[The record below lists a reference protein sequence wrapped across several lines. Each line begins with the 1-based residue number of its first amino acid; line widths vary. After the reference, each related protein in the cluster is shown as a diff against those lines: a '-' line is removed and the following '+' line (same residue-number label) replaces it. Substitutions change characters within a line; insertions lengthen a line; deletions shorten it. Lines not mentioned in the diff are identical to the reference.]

1 MDPITVERFLDKS
14 GATAAVNQ
22 PDRTLPVGS
31 ASHRCVEASD
41 TDERGAAHGRSR
53 TEAAVQNR
61 RALIRDIE
69 RAGLLE
75 ATNCSTV
82 DLVDEVGAEQIEVRS
97 PSREGRKRL
106 QPLRQVCV
114 IGSEDGEEFPSREL
128 QCRIHRGGDAAML
141 LAEVSNPLQVRLQ
154 HRRCLVGRAVVADD
168 HLERGQRLRERR
180 LDRNGDRGAGDVR
193 GDHDGKRGL
202 SAGIE
207 LADRGRHPEDASPR
221 PSHHVLIMPAKP
233 TVRKGGDNVRPVS
246 TRPTIGELGA
256 APDPLRWRK
265 RLQRVRHPAW
275 LGTIRST
282 KPLSDHYGRDRGTP
296 VDRYYIEQF
305 LAVERAA
312 IRGRVLEVMNRDYT
326 ARFGAAVDSSDVLDI
341 DPGNPE
347 ATIVGDLTSA
357 DAVPTGSFDCFI
369 LTQTL
374 QYIYDLKAAVA
385 HAHRILA
392 PGGTLLCTVPV
403 VSRIDRRARESE
415 YWRLTAAACSR
426 LFGDVFPSNNVAVRE
441 RGNVLAAVAFLV
453 GMAAEE
459 LATRK
464 LERDDPFFPLVVT
477 VRATK
482 ST

>member
-1 MDPITVERFLDKS
+1 MDPITVERLFDEAGRS
-14 GATAAVNQ
+14 ATVNQ
-22 PDRTLPVGS
+22 PDRTFPVGP
-31 ASHRCVEASD
+31 APHRFVETANA
-41 TDERGAAHGRSR
+41 DERGATHGRMR
-53 TEAAVQNR
+53 AEAAVQNR

-69 RAGLLE
+69 RASLAE
-75 ATNCSTV
+75 ATHWSTV
-82 DLVDEVGAEQIEVRS
+82 DLVDEVCAEQVEVRS
-97 PSREGRKRL
+97 HGRKGRKCL
-106 QPLRQVCV
+106 QPLRQVRV
-114 IGSEDGEEFPSREL
+114 IGVEDGEEFSSRDL
-128 QCRIHRGGDAAML
+128 QCCVSRGGDAAVL
-141 LAEVSNPLQVRLQ
+141 LAEVSNPLPVRLE
-154 HRRCLVGRAVVADD
+154 RSRGVVGRAVVADD
-168 HLERGQRLRERR
+168 HLEWGQRLRERR
-180 LDRNGDRGAGDVR
+180 LDRLSDRRGGVVR
-193 GDHDGKRGL
+193 GDHDGKRRL
-202 SAGIE
+202 PARLN

-221 PSHHVLIMPAKP
+221 PSHHVLIMPTNP
-233 TVRKGGDNVRPVS
+233 TVRKGGGNVRLVS
-246 TRPTIGELGA
+246 TRPTMGELGA

-305 LAVERAA
+305 LAAERAA

-326 ARFGAAVDSSDVLDI
+326 VRFGAAVDSSDVLDI
-341 DPGNPE
+341 DPGNPD

-374 QYIYDLKAAVA
+374 QYIYDLRAAVA
-385 HAHRILA
+385 HSHRILA
-392 PGGTLLCTVPV
+392 PGGTVLCTVPV
-403 VSRIDRRARESE
+403 VSRIDRLELGSE

-426 LFGDVFPSNNVAVRE
+426 LFGDVFPPGSVAVRG
-441 RGNVLAAVAFLV
+441 RGNVLAAVAFLI

-459 LATRK
+459 LSTRE

-482 ST
+482 PS